1 MPPPKSRP
9 VKDFLLLRLVTVL
22 AVSMIAGCNPP
33 ADYAL
38 VGSAYVPAANGEIRI
53 EKIDREQ
60 ILITLMLDHLVSPDR
75 IELGLTHY
83 VVWFT
88 PVGEYPSRQALLDYD
103 PKAQVGRASIP
114 TSLREF
120 ELQITAENSETPN
133 QPSDL
138 LVASQKI
145 REN

>member
-1 MPPPKSRP
+1 M
-9 VKDFLLLRLVTVL
+9 RLISLMVL
-22 AVSMIAGCNPP
+22 SMIASCNPP

-38 VGSAYVPAANGEIRI
+38 VGSAYVPATQGEID
-53 EKIDREQ
+53 IDKSSGDE
-60 ILITLMLDHLVSPDR
+60 ILITVTLDHLLPPGKLED
-75 IELGLTHY
+75 GLTHY

-88 PVGEYPSRQALLDYD
+88 PIGEYPLRQQALDYD
-103 PKAQVGRASIP
+103 AEAQVGRAAIA

-120 ELQITAENSETPN
+120 ELQITAESSESPN